1 MCRDSPPPSTWLQL
15 PLQTRAVFAL
25 RRIVKPTGSTAR
37 APFWRRLPRL
47 TSRERKIVAVLGTAN
62 LIDSYDVAIMGLAL
76 PQIQQGL
83 SIEEH
88 EVGRVG
94 AAVRLG
100 VLPAVVLT
108 LLADGFGRRRLLL
121 VTILGFTF
129 ATFFTAFVSSALEF
143 TLLQFLARTF
153 IAGEGML
160 AVVVIAEELR
170 AGHRGWGIGI
180 LSAMGTLGHGVA
192 ALAFSI
198 INWLPYGWR
207 ALYVVGVV
215 PLLLVAW
222 FRRSLEETQRFRAQ
236 RLEPANAWRRTMR
249 PLRGLVRAYPGR
261 LLALCGAIFPLA
273 FVLDASLIFVSKTL
287 QEVHGYTPAMVTLLF
302 LTMGVTAPVGNL
314 VAGAL
319 GDRWGRKRVLTLAIL
334 VNGLAI
340 AGFYN
345 LSGALLPLVFGCMLL
360 SLNIVSPLFA
370 ALGTELFPTSYR
382 STASGVRQ
390 IVATVGGALGLMVE
404 SVAYGAL
411 GSHTAAITAMLVLL
425 PISPLVVGLFLPE
438 TANRELEE
446 IAPER

>member
-1 MCRDSPPPSTWLQL
+1 MNP
-15 PLQTRAVFAL
+15 
-25 RRIVKPTGSTAR
+25 
-37 APFWRRLPRL
+37 
-47 TSRERKIVAVLGTAN
+47 RERKIVAVLGTAN

-83 SIEEH
+83 GIQEH
-88 EVGRVG
+88 HVGRLA

-100 VLPAVVLT
+100 VLPAVLLT

-121 VTILGFTF
+121 VTILGFTL
-129 ATFFTAFVSSALEF
+129 ATFLTAFVASALEF
-143 TLLQFLARTF
+143 TFLQFLARTF

-170 AGHRGWGIGI
+170 ARHRGWGIGI

-192 ALAFSI
+192 ALAFSL

-207 ALYVVGVV
+207 ALYVVAVI
-215 PLLLVAW
+215 PLLLIAW
-222 FRRSLEETQRFRAQ
+222 FRRSLEETKRFQAQ
-236 RLEPANAWRRTMR
+236 QLHPANAWERTVR
-249 PLRGLVRAYPGR
+249 PVRGLIRAYPGR
-261 LLALCGAIFPLA
+261 LIALCGAIFPLA
-273 FVLDASLIFVSKTL
+273 FVLDASLMFVSKTL

-302 LTMGVTAPVGNL
+302 LTMGVSAPVGNL

-319 GDRWGRKRVLTLAIL
+319 GDRWGRKRVLTLAIMI
-334 VNGLAI
+334 NGLSVA
-340 AGFYN
+340 AFYN
-345 LSGALLPLVFGCMLL
+345 LSGAWLPVAFGCMLL

-390 IVATVGGALGLMVE
+390 VVATIGGALGLTVE
-404 SVAYGAL
+404 STLYTAL
-411 GSHTAAITAMLVLL
+411 GSHTGAISAMVALM
-425 PISPLVVGLFLPE
+425 PISPLVVALFLPE